1 MNDKAIARQLGVSER
16 TAHRRVTSLL
26 SRLGAESRFQ
36 AGVQAVRN
44 GLMG

>member
-16 TAHRRVTSLL
+16 TAHRRVTPPP
-26 SRLGAESRFQ
+26 RLGAESRFQ

>member
-16 TAHRRVTSLL
+16 TAHRRVAGLMT
-26 SRLGAESRFQ
+26 RLGAESRFQ
-36 AGVQAVRN
+36 AGVQAARN